1 MTQTASPLIDLLT
14 QIDSG
19 ITIFEPF
26 RRTSAELVEFQE
38 TVRRLQ
44 ELEQLGLVRRVFTQ
58 QRNIAGQD
66 YYDLAMVQGGMTDE
80 GQRLLEQQQ
89 NVLEAGETLAA
100 PVAQPP
106 MRRSVDGNLE
116 HLGVDASEH
125 EIEEVRREM

>member
-26 RRTSAELVEFQE
+26 RRTSAELVAFQA

-58 QRNIAGQD
+58 VRNIAGQD
-66 YYDLAMVQGGMTDE
+66 YFDLAMVQGGMTAE
-80 GQRLLEQQQ
+80 GKRLL
-89 NVLEAGETLAA
+89 A
-100 PVAQPP
+100 
-106 MRRSVDGNLE
+106 E
-116 HLGVDASEH
+116 HTGG
-125 EIEEVRREM
+125 